1 MAGGGG
7 KGGST
12 ETKVEVPQYLQ
23 DAAIANLDYAGQM
36 ADIGYIPYA
45 GPEIAAFNK
54 AQTSAF
60 DNTNDMAG
68 AYGMKQVDYSN
79 GYGVPAPTR
88 FADGSMGYS
97 SMPQYNQMMADFA
110 RDRPAQKAAIDNFF
124 INPLTGAG
132 GPSSYNPAPSGA
144 PVAAPRTNAYG
155 GRPDNPYMYGSRS
168 YDSFERNGY

>member
-45 GPEIAAFNK
+45 GPEIAAFNS
-54 AQTSAF
+54 AQRRAF

-68 AYGMKQVDYSN
+68 AYGLEQANYSK
-79 GYGVPAPTR
+79 GYGVPKPTR
-88 FADGSMGYS
+88 FADGSKGYS
-97 SMPQYNQMMADFA
+97 SMPQYNQMMKQFA
-110 RDRPAQKAAIDNFF
+110 RDRPAQKQAIDNFF
-124 INPLTGAG
+124 INPLTGRG
-132 GPSSYNPAPSGA
+132 GPSSYNPAPAEA
-144 PVAAPRTNAYG
+144 PVAARTTNSYG
-155 GRPDNPYMYGSRS
+155 GRPDNPYAYGSRS
-168 YDSFERNGY
+168 YDQFETQGY

>member
-12 ETKVEVPQYLQ
+12 ETKVEVPEYLQ

-36 ADIGYIPYA
+36 ADIGYIPYS
-45 GPEIAAFNK
+45 GPEIAAFNQ

-68 AYGMKQVDYSN
+68 SYGLQQADYSN
-79 GYGVPAPTR
+79 GYGVPAATR

-97 SMPQYNQMMADFA
+97 SMPMYNEMMKQFA
-110 RDRPAQKAAIDNFF
+110 RDRPAQKQAIDNFF

-132 GPSSYNPAPSGA
+132 GSSSYNPAQSEA
-144 PVAAPRTNAYG
+144 PVAAKKGPWG
-155 GRPDNPYMYGSRS
+155 GRPDNPYPYGSRS
-168 YDSFERNGY
+168 YINFETQGY